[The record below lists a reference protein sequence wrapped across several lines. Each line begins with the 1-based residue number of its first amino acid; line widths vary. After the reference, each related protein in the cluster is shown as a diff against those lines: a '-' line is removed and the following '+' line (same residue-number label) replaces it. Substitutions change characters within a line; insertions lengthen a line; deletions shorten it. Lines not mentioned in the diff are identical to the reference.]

1 MKLLLKQAT
10 IIDTSSPYNGS
21 KKDILVTDGII
32 ERIADSI
39 INTDCQTIEADGL
52 IVSNGWV
59 DIFSHFNDPGFEY
72 KETLETGANAAASG
86 GFTHV
91 FVLPNTQPVI
101 GTKTSVEYI
110 VQKSKSLQVNIHP
123 IGAITKNIEG
133 KELSEMYDMYNS
145 GAIAF
150 SDGLQPVQTPGLLL
164 KAFQY
169 IKAIDAVLI
178 QVPVDKSISKFGLM
192 NEGITS
198 TRLGLPGIPS
208 IAEELMV
215 IRDIELA
222 KYTGSKLH
230 ITGISTQKSLNII
243 NEAKENGVN
252 ITCSVTPYHLAFCD
266 EDLADYDTNLKTDP
280 PLPSREDMLALRD
293 GIQDGIIDCIA
304 SHHLP
309 QNWDNKTCEFEYAA
323 TGMIGLETVY
333 AVINN
338 LFPAIS
344 TGRITDLLGNN
355 ARKIFSLTQPVI
367 KENEVA
373 DFTLFTKEGEFIYDE
388 KTIKSKSKNSPF
400 INKQLKGKVIGI
412 INKDRVYL
420 NQTNQNER

>member
-21 KKDILVTDGII
+21 IKDILVTDGII

-39 INTDCQTIEADGL
+39 IIADGKTIEANGL

-59 DIFSHFNDPGFEY
+59 DIFSHFNDPGFEF
-72 KETLETGANAAASG
+72 KETLETGVNAAASG

-91 FVLPNTQPVI
+91 FVLPDTQPVV
-101 GTKTSVEYI
+101 GNKTAVEYI
-110 VQKSKSLQVNIHP
+110 VQKSKSLPVNILP
-123 IGAITKNIEG
+123 IGAVTKNIEG

-164 KAFQY
+164 KALQY

-178 QVPVDKSISKFGLM
+178 QVPVDKSISKFGLI

-230 ITGISTQKSLNII
+230 ITAISTAKSLEII
-243 NEAKENGVN
+243 KEAKENGVRV
-252 ITCSVTPYHLAFCD
+252 TCSVTPYHLAFCD
-266 EDLADYDTNLKTDP
+266 EDLAHYDTNLKTDP
-280 PLPSREDMLALRD
+280 PLRSREDMLALRR
-293 GIQDGIIDCIA
+293 GIEEGSIDCIA

-309 QNWDNKTCEFEYAA
+309 QNWDNKACEFEYAA

-333 AVINN
+333 VVINH
-338 LFPAIS
+338 LFRNIS
-344 TGRITDLLGNN
+344 NGRISDLLGNN
-355 ARKIFSLTQPVI
+355 ARKIFSLTQPVV
-367 KENEVA
+367 KENEMA
-373 DFTLFTKEGEFIYDE
+373 DFTLFTKEGEFTYDA

-400 INKQLKGKVIGI
+400 INKQLRGKVIGI

-420 NQTNQNER
+420 ND

>member
-39 INTDCQTIEADGL
+39 IITDCKAIEADGL

-110 VQKSKSLQVNIHP
+110 VQKSKSLPVNIHP

-230 ITGISTQKSLNII
+230 ITGISTQKSLNVI

-280 PLPSREDMLALRD
+280 PLRSREDMLALRD
-293 GIQDGIIDCIA
+293 GIQDGTIDCIA

-338 LFPAIS
+338 LFP
-344 TGRITDLLGNN
+344 
-355 ARKIFSLTQPVI
+355 IFLPVVSLI
-367 KENEVA
+367 
-373 DFTLFTKEGEFIYDE
+373 F
-388 KTIKSKSKNSPF
+388 
-400 INKQLKGKVIGI
+400 
-412 INKDRVYL
+412 
-420 NQTNQNER
+420 

>member
-10 IIDTSSPYNGS
+10 ILDSSSPYNGLI
-21 KKDILVTDGII
+21 KDILIIDGII
-32 ERIADSI
+32 ERISDSI
-39 INTDCQTIEADGL
+39 VINDGKTIAADGL
-52 IVSNGWV
+52 LISNGWV
-59 DIFSHFNDPGFEY
+59 DLFSHFNDPGFEY
-72 KETLETGANAAASG
+72 KETLETGANAAAAG
-86 GFTHV
+86 GFTGV
-91 FVLPNTQPVI
+91 FVLPNTQPAI
-101 GTKTSVEYI
+101 SNKTAVEYV
-110 VQKSKSLQVNIHP
+110 VQKSKSLPVNLLP

-164 KAFQY
+164 KALQY
-169 IKAIDAVLI
+169 VKAIDAVLI
-178 QVPVDKSISKFGLM
+178 QVPVDKSISKFGLI

-230 ITGISTQKSLNII
+230 ITGISTQKSLHVIK
-243 NEAKENGVN
+243 EAKENGVAVS
-252 ITCSVTPYHLAFCD
+252 CSVTPYHLAFCD

-280 PLPSREDMLALRD
+280 PLRNREDMLALRRGIED
-293 GIQDGIIDCIA
+293 GSIDCIA

-309 QNWDNKTCEFEYAA
+309 HDWDNKTCEFEYAA
-323 TGMIGLETVY
+323 PGMIGLETAY
-333 AVINN
+333 IVINN
-338 LFPAIS
+338 IFPNIS
-344 TGRITDLLGNN
+344 SGRIADLLGNN
-355 ARKIFSLTQPVI
+355 ARKIFSLHQLVI
-367 KENEVA
+367 EEKGVA
-373 DFTLFTKEGEFIYDE
+373 DLTLFTKEGETAYNLAA
-388 KTIKSKSKNSPF
+388 IKSKSKNSPF
-400 INKQLKGKVIGI
+400 INNILKGKVIGI

-420 NQTNQNER
+420 ND